1 MTDTIGFDLFI
12 LVLRI
17 AFIFLLYFFIFL
29 VVRTITRELNR
40 PSRRPSSNANAS
52 YLQESYPADN
62 MAGAVSRTVGQANGV
77 TGRLVVTEVGN
88 ATSVRPGEIFQMGP
102 IMPIGR
108 LAGNAVLLD
117 DDYVS
122 SEHALLAWREGRW
135 WLSDVASTN
144 GTFLNGQPVT
154 HPVQVNW
161 GDLIG
166 VGGVRLRL
174 EP

>member
-40 PSRRPSSNANAS
+40 PSRKPT
-52 YLQESYPADN
+52 YVQENYRAENFAAPPA
-62 MAGAVSRTVGQANGV
+62 QADGL
-77 TGRLVVTEVGN
+77 TGRLVVTEIGN
-88 ATSVRPGEIFQMGP
+88 ASLVRPGEIFQMGP

-108 LAGNAVLLD
+108 LPGNALILD

-154 HPVQVNW
+154 RPVQVNW

>member
-29 VVRTITRELNR
+29 VVRTISRELNR
-40 PSRRPSSNANAS
+40 PSQR
-52 YLQESYPADN
+52 ADYAQPGYHEEN
-62 MAGAVSRTVGQANGV
+62 YVSPPVSGPIPQPGGP
-77 TGRLVVTEVGN
+77 TGRLVVTDAGN
-88 ATSVRPGEIFQMGP
+88 ATSVRSGEIFQPGP

-108 LAGNAVLLD
+108 LPGNALVLD

-144 GTFLNGQPVT
+144 GTFLNGQQVT
-154 HPVQVNW
+154 RPVQVNW

>member
-1 MTDTIGFDLFI
+1 LTDTIGFDLFI

-29 VVRTITRELNR
+29 VVRTISRELNR
-40 PSRRPSSNANAS
+40 PATRRPNYIQENYRDESFNA
-52 YLQESYPADN
+52 P
-62 MAGAVSRTVGQANGV
+62 AVSGPVGQAGGP
-77 TGRLVVTEVGN
+77 TGRLVVTDAGN
-88 ATSVRPGEIFQMGP
+88 ATSVRPGEIFQPAP
-102 IMPIGR
+102 IMPVGR
-108 LAGNAVLLD
+108 LPGNALVLD

-144 GTFLNGQPVT
+144 GTFLNGQQVT

-166 VGGVRLRL
+166 IGGVRLRL

>member
-1 MTDTIGFDLFI
+1 MPKIMPRLPYLARSG
-12 LVLRI
+12 
-17 AFIFLLYFFIFL
+17 
-29 VVRTITRELNR
+29 
-40 PSRRPSSNANAS
+40 RRVALPGDWSLPMPGTPRWSGRAK
-52 YLQESYPADN
+52 LQP
-62 MAGAVSRTVGQANGV
+62 
-77 TGRLVVTEVGN
+77 
-88 ATSVRPGEIFQMGP
+88 GP

-108 LAGNAVLLD
+108 LPGNALVLD

-154 HPVQVNW
+154 RPVQVNW
-161 GDLIG
+161 GDVIG

>member
-1 MTDTIGFDLFI
+1 LTDTIGFDLFI

-40 PSRRPSSNANAS
+40 PTRRPNYVQQA
-52 YLQESYPADN
+52 YPPESFVAPAAAPGVP
-62 MAGAVSRTVGQANGV
+62 AGSP

-88 ATSVRPGEIFQMGP
+88 ATSVRPGEIFQLGP

-108 LAGNAVLLD
+108 LPGNALILD

-154 HPVQVNW
+154 RPVQVNW
-161 GDLIG
+161 GDLLGI
-166 VGGVRLRL
+166 GGVRLRL

>member
-40 PSRRPSSNANAS
+40 PSRRPN
-52 YLQESYPADN
+52 YVQENYRAENFVAPPPQSA
-62 MAGAVSRTVGQANGV
+62 AQANGV

-88 ATSVRPGEIFQMGP
+88 ATSVRPGEIFQLGP

-108 LAGNAVLLD
+108 LPGNALILD

-154 HPVQVNW
+154 RPVQVNW

>member
-29 VVRTITRELNR
+29 VVRTISRELNR
-40 PSRRPSSNANAS
+40 PGQRADFA
-52 YLQESYPADN
+52 QPAYREEN
-62 MAGAVSRTVGQANGV
+62 YVVPPVSGPLPQVGGP
-77 TGRLVVTEVGN
+77 TGRLVVTDGGN
-88 ATSVRPGEIFQMGP
+88 STSVRPGEIIQPGP

-108 LAGNAVLLD
+108 LEGNALVLD

-144 GTFLNGQPVT
+144 GTFLNGQQVT
-154 HPVQVNW
+154 RPVQVNW
-161 GDLIG
+161 GDVIG

>member
-1 MTDTIGFDLFI
+1 VTDTIGFDLFI

-29 VVRTITRELNR
+29 VVRTVTRELNR
-40 PSRRPSSNANAS
+40 PSRRPNYIQEGYPPERFPANPVSSAAQS
-52 YLQESYPADN
+52 G
-62 MAGAVSRTVGQANGV
+62 GA

-88 ATSVRPGEIFQMGP
+88 ATSVRPGEIFQLGP
-102 IMPIGR
+102 IMPVGR
-108 LAGNAVLLD
+108 LPGNALILD

-122 SEHALLAWREGRW
+122 SEHALLAWREGHW

-154 HPVQVNW
+154 RPVQVSW

>member
-1 MTDTIGFDLFI
+1 LTDTIGFDLFI

-29 VVRTITRELNR
+29 VVRTISRELNR
-40 PSRRPSSNANAS
+40 PSQR
-52 YLQESYPADN
+52 ADYIPPGYREEN
-62 MAGAVSRTVGQANGV
+62 YVSPPVSGPIPQAGGP
-77 TGRLVVTEVGN
+77 TGRLVVTDAGN
-88 ATSVRPGEIFQMGP
+88 ATLVRPGEIFQPGP

-108 LAGNAVLLD
+108 LPGNALVLD

-144 GTFLNGQPVT
+144 GTFLNGQQVT
-154 HPVQVNW
+154 RPVQVNW
-161 GDLIG
+161 GDVVG

>member
-1 MTDTIGFDLFI
+1 LTDTIGFDLFI

-29 VVRTITRELNR
+29 VVRTISRELNR
-40 PSRRPSSNANAS
+40 PSQR
-52 YLQESYPADN
+52 ADYAQPGYHEEN
-62 MAGAVSRTVGQANGV
+62 YVSPPVSGPIPQPGGP
-77 TGRLVVTEVGN
+77 TGRLVVTDAGN
-88 ATSVRPGEIFQMGP
+88 ATSVRSGEIFQPGP

-108 LAGNAVLLD
+108 LPGNALVLD

-144 GTFLNGQPVT
+144 GTFLNGQQVT
-154 HPVQVNW
+154 RPVQVNW

>member
-29 VVRTITRELNR
+29 VVRTVTRELNR
-40 PSRRPSSNANAS
+40 PSRRPN
-52 YLQESYPADN
+52 YIQEAYPAESF
-62 MAGAVSRTVGQANGV
+62 AARPPASSGQVGDA

-88 ATSVRPGEIFQMGP
+88 ATSVRAGEIFQLGP

-108 LAGNAVLLD
+108 LPGNALILD

-144 GTFLNGQPVT
+144 GTFLNGQQVT
-154 HPVQVNW
+154 RPVQVNW